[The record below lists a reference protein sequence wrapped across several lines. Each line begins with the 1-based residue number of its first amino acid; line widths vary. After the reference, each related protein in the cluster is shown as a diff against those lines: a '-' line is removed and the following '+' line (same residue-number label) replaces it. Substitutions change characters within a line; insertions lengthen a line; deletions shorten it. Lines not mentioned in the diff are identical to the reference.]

1 EGWGAMQYPQLVL
14 GMVAIFVYVGVEV
27 SVQSNMGALLQKPE
41 FGNLDAKFI
50 SQFISLY
57 WGSLMIGR
65 WTGAVAVFNLP
76 KSTKRMLT
84 VIVPLIAFA
93 LILFVNHLRG
103 NEVSNLYVYVI
114 CVAVLI
120 AAFFYANERPA
131 KMLFTVAA
139 LGTFAMLIG
148 LLTSGMVATFA
159 FIAGGLCCSVM
170 WPCIFSLAVTGL
182 GKYTSQGSAF
192 LIMMIL
198 GGAIIPPA
206 QGVICDLDKT
216 NLNGIMG
223 MSFTHFSYL
232 LPMLCFAYIAWHA
245 TKTKSILK
253 SQGLDYDQQM
263 SGGH

>member
-1 EGWGAMQYPQLVL
+1 
-14 GMVAIFVYVGVEV
+14 
-27 SVQSNMGALLQKPE
+27 LLRLPE
-41 FGNLDAKFI
+41 FGSLDAKFI

-65 WTGAVAVFNLP
+65 WTGALAVF
-76 KSTKRMLT
+76 KMETSTKRILT
-84 VIVPLIAFA
+84 IAVPLIAFA
-93 LILFVNHLRG
+93 IILFVNHLRG
-103 NEVSNLYVYVI
+103 NEVSNLYVYVL
-114 CVAVLI
+114 CVLVLV

-131 KMLFTVAA
+131 KMLFTMGA
-139 LGTFAMLIG
+139 LGTIAMAVG
-148 LLTSGMVATFA
+148 LLTTGTFATYA

-216 NLNGIMG
+216 NSAGILG
-223 MSFTHFSYL
+223 MTFTHFSYL
-232 LPMLCFAYIAWHA
+232 LPLMCFAYLAWHA
-245 TKTKSILK
+245 LKTSSILK

-263 SGGH
+263 KSGH